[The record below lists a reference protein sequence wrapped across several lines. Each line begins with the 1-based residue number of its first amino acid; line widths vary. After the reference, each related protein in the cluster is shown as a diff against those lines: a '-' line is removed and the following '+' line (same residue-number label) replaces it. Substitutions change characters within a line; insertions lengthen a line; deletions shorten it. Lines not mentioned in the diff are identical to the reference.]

1 MTRLYEAV
9 YIFDSALEEPAIQ
22 ERLARFHAL
31 IQQPATE
38 APQVNHWGKRTLA
51 YPIRKHQSGYYVV
64 AKFETSAEALPEY
77 ERAVKLDEGVLRFLV
92 VVSEGEQPVPVT
104 AGKPSEEDDE

>member
-1 MTRLYEAV
+1 MRRPQKTC
-9 YIFDSALEEPAIQ
+9 AIC
-22 ERLARFHAL
+22 ESGVRVVDYKD
-31 IQQPATE
+31 E
-38 APQVNHWGKRTLA
+38 RTLA
-51 YPIRKHQSGYYVV
+51 YPIKKHQTGYYVV
-64 AKFETSAEALPEY
+64 AKFETTAEALPEY